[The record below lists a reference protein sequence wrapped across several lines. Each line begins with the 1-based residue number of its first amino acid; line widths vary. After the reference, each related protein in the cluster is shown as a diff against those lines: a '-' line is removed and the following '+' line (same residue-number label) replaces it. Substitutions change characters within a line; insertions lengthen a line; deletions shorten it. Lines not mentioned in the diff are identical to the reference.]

1 MRHFER
7 FCLEIT
13 PGAALFYPLLFFL
26 DSSGALAVVL
36 PGILFHEIG
45 HLLAAAVCGIR
56 IRSLRL
62 EITGLCLETERA
74 HSKKTELLCLAAGP
88 AAGFL
93 WSVLAGAVG
102 GDWMGKSA
110 AASLVLN
117 GFNLLP
123 GLPLDGGRILQLT
136 AGTNGPVLVT
146 TALCAAAFFYL
157 AVRWRAWACLL
168 PATLFGRELFIA

>member
-13 PGAALFYPLLFFL
+13 PGAALFYPLLLFL
-26 DSSGALAVVL
+26 DSSGALAAVL

-45 HLLAAAVCGIR
+45 HILAAALCGTR

-62 EITGLCLETERA
+62 EITGLCLETEQA
-74 HSKKTELLCLAAGP
+74 HSKKTELICLAAGP
-88 AAGFL
+88 AAGLL

-102 GDWMGKSA
+102 GAWMERSA
-110 AASLVLN
+110 AASMVLN

-123 GLPLDGGRILQLT
+123 GLPLDGGRLLQL
-136 AGTNGPVLVT
+136 ASGTNGPVLVT
-146 TALCAAAFFYL
+146 TALCAAAFLYL

-168 PATLFGRELFIA
+168 PATLFGRELIIA